1 MRERLAMGIMV
12 LVLIFLF
19 AVTFFVLG
27 RGEYEPGGHESAIP
41 QPAAEYALG

>member
-1 MRERLAMGIMV
+1 MGIMV

-27 RGEYEPGGHESAIP
+27 RGEYEPGGPESAIP
-41 QPAAEYALG
+41 QPTAAYVLG